1 MESAKLF
8 AIKNV
13 TSVTNSPNP
22 QYLLGFAVVTFFVQ
36 SVTCLSLICHPSVT
50 SHLIAWRNFFYKNL
64 QNSLMTKRSEM
75 TRNFC

>member
-36 SVTCLSLICHPSVT
+36 SVTYLSLICHPSVT
-50 SHLIAWRNFFYKNL
+50 SHLIA
-64 QNSLMTKRSEM
+64 
-75 TRNFC
+75 